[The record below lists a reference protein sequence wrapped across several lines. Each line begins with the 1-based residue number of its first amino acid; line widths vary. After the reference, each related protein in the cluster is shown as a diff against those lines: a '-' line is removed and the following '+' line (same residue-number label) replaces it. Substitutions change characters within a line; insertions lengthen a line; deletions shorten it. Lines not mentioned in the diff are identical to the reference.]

1 MYIHVS
7 TSNFL
12 RDSPFVLV
20 LEIKVQ
26 LSVPWHHNIIE
37 KFGNSVQKKNRSA
50 SQDTWCHGGL
60 IPLAHMQQKQTM
72 LQHKGNFQLEHN

>member
-12 RDSPFVLV
+12 RDSPFVLI

-26 LSVPWHHNIIE
+26 LSVPWPHNRKMREFSAE
-37 KFGNSVQKKNRSA
+37 KKVQAKILGA
-50 SQDTWCHGGL
+50 MVG
-60 IPLAHMQQKQTM
+60 
-72 LQHKGNFQLEHN
+72 